1 MPRPRD
7 EWREVVL
14 QFQRRW
20 NVPHALGAL
29 DGKHVV
35 IKCPIKSGSYYYNY
49 KGFYSIVLMSLVDAN
64 YTFLWCD
71 VGGAGHMS
79 DVQIFNGSELKEAMD
94 NRTIGSPQKIHCLLM
109 MRTPPTSSL
118 RTTHSHSVPTCG
130 NLTPPEA

>member
-29 DGKHVV
+29 DGKHVA

-49 KGFYSIVLMSLVDAN
+49 KGFYSIVLMDHTFNNWLDLYLVLVVNAGS
-64 YTFLWCD
+64 TLFGFFGGMVLWKTN
-71 VGGAGHMS
+71 VS
-79 DVQIFNGSELKEAMD
+79 IT
-94 NRTIGSPQKIHCLLM
+94 NRVWRNRIYSNRH
-109 MRTPPTSSL
+109 
-118 RTTHSHSVPTCG
+118 
-130 NLTPPEA
+130 